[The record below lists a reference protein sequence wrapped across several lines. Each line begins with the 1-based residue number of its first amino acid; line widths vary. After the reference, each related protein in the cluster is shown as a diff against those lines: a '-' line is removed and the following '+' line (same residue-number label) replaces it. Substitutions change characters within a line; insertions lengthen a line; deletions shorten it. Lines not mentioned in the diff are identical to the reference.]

1 MYFNFLP
8 AIKYGQKPISYPF
21 SESDYVV
28 AKNFFRRYKISD
40 TAFSQATYFNK
51 YALLDGQRLD
61 QIAEAVYGNPNY
73 DWIIVLTNNMINTQ
87 YDLPMSEAEL
97 RKHIESRYDNP
108 YYDYHHYEI
117 ISDEEQVEKF
127 GKVLMPG
134 GTVVDETFHNNRRTL
149 TADVFPDISPTD
161 KVITYSNNYIFSSD
175 GFDNSFVVGQI
186 NANFEQYGTG
196 SGEDGGFILYYPK
209 RGAAISDGYLRFRGD
224 GARSATFAQV
234 DATYLE
240 SFTFKGKFGNDVN
253 GGEEADEP
261 NEILYLQYRNNIND
275 AWTDIDVIIPLGMIQ
290 YLNWDPQ
297 PDPASQNLGYGGTGR
312 PEGVYD
318 VTLYYG
324 SGGGGAGSA
333 DTPTNATARVTV
345 DNLGQVTNIE
355 ITDRGRD
362 IPNSTIEL
370 YIRNEDLG
378 NGYYYNNPLAREEDK
393 DYIVDLYLFSVST
406 RQTPGGVQYGRYS
419 NEPYAFTVTVPP
431 EAKTETT
438 EFRLYQT
445 NNSGVIYDQYAIQ
458 EVRYDFRQTYSVETD
473 IDYIRIDDDNYVIE
487 GVAWTKVD
495 DVWYKVT
502 ETGFRYHD
510 GGSTIEIAGNELSRP
525 VTQFE
530 YEQTENEKKRE
541 IYILKPAFVDTLI
554 DDFRKA
560 ALYKKSSDY
569 VSNRLKSTGT

>member
-40 TAFSQATYFNK
+40 TAFSQAIYFNK
-51 YALLDGQRLD
+51 YALQDGQRLD

-87 YDLPMSEAEL
+87 YDLPMSESEL

-134 GTVVDETFHNNRRTL
+134 GTVVDETFYNNRRTL

-175 GFDNSFVVGQI
+175 NFDNSFVVGQV

-196 SGEDGGFILYYPK
+196 QGEDGGFILYYPK
-209 RGAAISDGYLRFRGD
+209 RGAATSDGYLRFRGD

-240 SFTFKGKFGNDVN
+240 SFTFKGKFGNDFN
-253 GGEEADEP
+253 GGEEADLP
-261 NEILYLQYRNNIND
+261 SEILYLQYRNDIND
-275 AWTDIDVIIPLGMIQ
+275 PWTDIDVIIPLGMVQ

-312 PEGVYD
+312 PAGVYN

-324 SGGGGAGSA
+324 DGGGAGSA
-333 DTPTNATARVTV
+333 TTPTNATATVTV
-345 DNLGQVTNIE
+345 DDLGQVTNIE
-355 ITDRGRD
+355 ITDRGEG
-362 IPNSTIEL
+362 IPSSTIEL

-406 RQTPGGVQYGRYS
+406 RETPGGVQYGRYS

-431 EAKTETT
+431 AAKTETT
-438 EFRLYQT
+438 EFRLHQT

-473 IDYIRIDDDNYVIE
+473 IDYIRIDEDNYVIE

-541 IYILKPAFVDTLI
+541 IYILKPDYVDTLVE
-554 DDFRKA
+554 DFRKA